1 MKATEFISHDEILS
15 TLEYAKQNSSNREL
29 IDSILEKAANYEG
42 LDYREVAVLLRA
54 QDSKTV
60 AKIHATSAKIK

>member
-29 IDSILEKAANYEG
+29 IDSILEKVANYEG

-54 QDSKTV
+54 QDS
-60 AKIHATSAKIK
+60 